1 MGLFFGNGLTAS
13 GGTLARPGWCSGPSP
28 WLFRLSLGLGSTLGR
43 YLFRDLL
50 ALYGLGLPSTIS
62 RFRFRGLLALYG
74 LGLGSALS
82 RFRFRGLLAVPNFV
96 TVWHRRS
103 LPDIWDKT

>member
-62 RFRFRGLLALYG
+62 RFRFRGLLA
-74 LGLGSALS
+74 
-82 RFRFRGLLAVPNFV
+82 VPNFV